1 MAATTRKKAPARWAV
16 LLVSGLASAGFLW
29 GIVNAPGSAGANS
42 TAADSSTALA
52 PTPTATQQLVRRR
65 GERGGDDGISS
76 LILPSSPGSVSVPQS
91 QPSQSTQPLVST
103 GRFRTRGS

>member
-29 GIVNAPGSAGANS
+29 GIVNAPGSANA
-42 TAADSSTALA
+42 TDPAAAASAAPASS
-52 PTPTATQQLVRRR
+52 QQVIRQRA
-65 GERGGDDGISS
+65 EGDDDGAITS
-76 LILPSSPGSVSVPQS
+76 LILPSSQVPTTVQQS
-91 QPSQSTQPLVST
+91 QPSQSTQPLART